1 MILARILKTLRHP
14 RRLSTGEG
22 GNVAVETALVAP
34 LLGLLMLGVV
44 DVVLLVIT
52 ANKLGRVT
60 SQTADLVARQDSV
73 KDSFGINDANEL
85 GVFFLAANEIAEPL
99 SLQGA
104 GRVIIT
110 SVADLD
116 GTGPRIQWQ
125 RTGNYKLQ
133 AQSTL
138 GAEGDLANM
147 PKGFLVRRDENAIF
161 AEVFYEYRPWTLVG
175 GFLSKSN
182 VFSTRVH
189 RIAVLRPRIGSLA
202 TLN

>member
-1 MILARILKTLRHP
+1 MILTCISRILR
-14 RRLSTGEG
+14 RARLSSAEG
-22 GNVAVETALVAP
+22 GNVAVETAIVAP
-34 LLGLLMLGVV
+34 LLGVLMLGVV
-44 DVVLLVIT
+44 DIVLLVIA

-73 KDSFGINDANEL
+73 LDSYGINEPNEL

-99 SLQGA
+99 ALQGA
-104 GRVIIT
+104 GRVIIS

-125 RTGNYKLQ
+125 RTGNYKLN
-133 AQSTL
+133 AVSTL
-138 GAEGDLANM
+138 GFEGDLANL
-147 PKGFLVRRDENAIF
+147 PTGFLVRQDENAIF
-161 AEVFYEYRPWTLVG
+161 AEVFYEYKPWTLVG

-182 VFSTRVH
+182 AFSTRVH
-189 RIAVLRPRIGSLA
+189 RIAVFRPRLRTLA